1 MVPLICAWLLA
12 QSTASGMDDA
22 KSETAQ
28 APAKTPSKPML
39 VTPVVSPA
47 TRTAAQKAVPGTPQS
62 AQSGLGSSS
71 SSSSATTSTAPSAQ
85 STAANSAARPVAN
98 SGANPVASPVASP
111 AASPAASPVAN
122 PAPSAGAPLRS
133 RDSQVAME
141 ALQSFNPSGW
151 NAGPTKIFMPGIEHV
166 SDSITR
172 AQPQVPLT
180 PEEEARQKTV
190 SNAPQFLP
198 FEQLVSEVDGQRV
211 AILKEFRCYS
221 VYTKNF
227 KRGQRVI
234 TARIYEFNNPES
246 AYGAYSMLRQGA
258 STVVRRGDASSED
271 DQGISFWQGRTFV
284 SIYGT
289 SIDDDESK
297 EVVRSMADR
306 FSGVLKEH
314 ASLPQILD
322 QIPRL
327 NIVKGSEHIVMGTL
341 SARKFSPAPFLNY
354 LDFSH
359 AVAAATA
366 DYQIQSPPDR
376 LKLLYVDFQYPG
388 YAAAAYRA
396 YTQNF
401 EGRSVPVE
409 EPLIGETCMY
419 KANGTFILCQ
429 QVGERLAIISGAR
442 KKQSA
447 AQLARFLH

>member
-1 MVPLICAWLLA
+1 MFQTVVISENKMRRYLFMPLICSWAIS
-12 QSTASGMDDA
+12 QSIASGMDDA
-22 KSETAQ
+22 KTPTAQ
-28 APAKTPSKPML
+28 VPAKRAQTPLL
-39 VTPVVSPA
+39 VTPVVAPASNPAGAPA
-47 TRTAAQKAVPGTPQS
+47 TKPDVQ
-62 AQSGLGSSS
+62 
-71 SSSSATTSTAPSAQ
+71 
-85 STAANSAARPVAN
+85 PVAAA
-98 SGANPVASPVASP
+98 SAKTASSKASPVTPGTGQTGGGQAGAGQASP
-111 AASPAASPVAN
+111 AQQASAQAPA
-122 PAPSAGAPLRS
+122 SAATVRS
-133 RDSQVAME
+133 HDSQVAMDT
-141 ALQSFNPSGW
+141 LQAINPSGW
-151 NAGPTKIFMPGIEHV
+151 NPGPTKIFMPGIEPV
-166 SDSITR
+166 SNSITR
-172 AQPQVPLT
+172 SQLQTPPS
-180 PEEEARQKTV
+180 PEEDAVQKAV
-190 SNAPQFLP
+190 SAAPQFLP
-198 FEQLVSEVDGQRV
+198 FEQLTTEVDGQRV
-211 AILKEFRCYS
+211 SILKEFRCYS

-234 TARIYEFNNPES
+234 TARVYEFSNPES

-297 EVVRSMADR
+297 EVVRGMADK
-306 FSGVLKEH
+306 FSHVLQEH
-314 ASLPQILD
+314 AALPQILD

-366 DYQIQSPPDR
+366 DYQIPPDR

-388 YAAAAYRA
+388 YAAAAYRSYA
-396 YTQNF
+396 QNF
-401 EGRSVPVE
+401 EGRSVPIE

-419 KANGTFILCQ
+419 KSGGTFILCQ
-429 QVGERLAIISGAR
+429 QVGERLAIISGAK

-447 AQLARFLH
+447 ATLARFLH